1 MSAEAKA
8 KELGLEFADDAEKG
22 YLNMVARSGNM
33 LYASGHVSD
42 IKGKLGDDLGVDE
55 GYKAAR
61 ECAVAILQSLHQ
73 EVGSLDG
80 LKVIKLLGMV
90 NSALDFTDQHLV
102 INGASD
108 LLHEIFG
115 KDGDGYHARSAVGF
129 AQLPTGVA
137 VEVEGI
143 FEIAQ

>member
-33 LYASGHVSD
+33 LYVSGHVSD

>member
-8 KELGLEFADDAEKG
+8 KELGLEFTDDAEKG

-108 LLHEIFG
+108 LMHEIFG
-115 KDGDGYHARSAVGF
+115 NDGYGYHARSAVGF

>member
-1 MSAEAKA
+1 MSAAAKA
-8 KELGLEFADDAEKG
+8 KQLGLEFTNDAEKG

-90 NSALDFTDQHLV
+90 NSALDFTDQLLV

-115 KDGDGYHARSAVGF
+115 KDGAGYHARSAVGF

-137 VEVEGI
+137 VEGEGI